1 MERLWTR
8 SFIFMILGTFFLF
21 TAFYML
27 YPTLPLFIKHIG
39 GNETHVGLSMGI
51 FMLSAVILRPV
62 IGGLLDWFGR
72 RPFIILG
79 LSLFTLAMYMYN
91 WVNGITALIW
101 LRMLH
106 GVSWA
111 ISTTAILTV
120 IADIVPTTRYGEGM
134 GWFGTAMTLAMAI
147 GPMLGMWVV
156 QNLSYHALFLF
167 AVALSITALLLKFGV
182 KMLFQPQSDAKRIEF
197 FEKPVLSVAVS
208 VLFLFISYASI
219 TTFVPLFADLL
230 KVNSGLFFLVYSAT
244 LFLSRPIAGK
254 LSDQYGEMFVVVPAL
269 LISILALIV
278 LSVSTGLFGMLVS
291 AVLYGIGFGSAQPV
305 LQATI
310 VRLVP
315 PDRRGVANASFS
327 TATDIGIGLGAI
339 ILGWISK
346 YTSYQILFTISAVSV
361 IFSLLVFVFFV
372 KHLLKSK
379 GLR

>member
-182 KMLFQPQSDAKRIEF
+182 KMPFQPQSDAKKIEL
-197 FEKPVLSVAVS
+197 FEKSVLSVAVS
-208 VLFLFISYASI
+208 VLLLFISYASI
-219 TTFVPLFADLL
+219 TTFVPLFADFL

-291 AVLYGIGFGSAQPV
+291 ATLYGIGFGSAQPV

-310 VRLVP
+310 LRLVP
-315 PDRRGVANASFS
+315 PDRRGVASASFS
-327 TATDIGIGLGAI
+327 TATDLGIGLGSI
-339 ILGWISK
+339 IFGWVAK
-346 YTSYQILFTISAVSV
+346 YASYQILFTISAVSV

>member
-8 SFIFMILGTFFLF
+8 SFILMILGTFFLF

-327 TATDIGIGLGAI
+327 TATDLGIGLGAI